1 MNPGAR
7 SRPIDPAMRSG
18 VKLVVFDMAGTT
30 VRDDGMVLECF
41 VAAAEHAGL
50 RVSRAE
56 LNDRMGTSKRVV
68 FDELARRQAG
78 PGRDEEARVL
88 ADRGYEAFCGVLE
101 GAYARAGVAPIDG
114 AEATFAWL
122 RERGV
127 RTALNTGF
135 YRRVTDI
142 LVDGLGWRSAVD
154 AVVCVDDVREGRPAP
169 YMIHEAMQ
177 RCGVHGVDEVA
188 VVGDTPSDMLAGRNA
203 GARAVIGVTSG
214 SHDAATLRRCPSTHV
229 IGSVRDL
236 PETLERL
243 GRLDR
248 VTRR

>member
-1 MNPGAR
+1 
-7 SRPIDPAMRSG
+7 MRSG

-41 VAAAEHAGL
+41 VAAAEYAGL
-50 RVSRAE
+50 RVSRDE
-56 LNDRMGTSKRVV
+56 LNARMGTSKRAV
-68 FDELARRQAG
+68 FDELARQQVG
-78 PGRDEEARVL
+78 PGRADEARAL
-88 ADRGYEAFCGVLE
+88 ADRGYEAFRGVLE

-114 AEATFAWL
+114 AERVFAWL
-122 RERGV
+122 HDQGAKV
-127 RTALNTGF
+127 ALNTGF

-142 LVDGLGWRSAVD
+142 LVDGLGWRARLD

-203 GARAVIGVTSG
+203 GARAVVGVTSG

-229 IGSVRDL
+229 IDSVRDL
-236 PETLERL
+236 PATLERL
-243 GRLDR
+243 GRLDPH
-248 VTRR
+248 RRGR